1 MIRALALGLTLGL
14 GAATAAT
21 AQTLQVHSATD
32 TAAISA
38 LITAFEAANPGVRVD
53 YTEYNTSEL
62 HAAVLAGGGAGM
74 DVVISSSM
82 DLQVDLVNRGLAIP
96 FRPRDADRLP
106 YWASWRD
113 ELWGFTFEPVV
124 MAYNRA
130 AFEGRPLPRT
140 RSDLA
145 SRMRDDPV
153 FFNDRVGTYD
163 IGLSGVGYL
172 FATQDA
178 RRGYQFS
185 RLVET
190 LGRARAQTFCCTGL
204 ILDAVADGRL
214 VYGYNVIGSYAL
226 DVASRDPRIGLYV
239 LDDYGLA
246 LSRTAFVPV
255 QAPSPELARRFVG
268 YLLSDEGQAMIA
280 QSSGLVPLAA
290 QDDAM
295 APERVAELTRGK
307 PLFPIRLGPGL
318 LTYLDRMKRARF
330 LQDWAA
336 SFTAPGKAE

>member
-1 MIRALALGLTLGL
+1 MIRALALGLVMAFGPATV
-14 GAATAAT
+14 AA
-21 AQTLQVHSATD
+21 AQTLKVHSATD
-32 TAAISA
+32 TAAIAA
-38 LITAFEAANPGVRVD
+38 LIAGFESANPGVRVE

-62 HAAVLAGGGAGM
+62 HAAVAAGGGAGM
-74 DVVISSSM
+74 DVVISSAM
-82 DLQVDLVNRGLAIP
+82 DLQVDLVNRGLAVA
-96 FRPRDADRLP
+96 FRPRDADRMP

-130 AFEGRPLPRT
+130 AFEDRPLPRT

-163 IGLSGVGYL
+163 ISLSGVGYL

-226 DVASRDPRIGLYV
+226 DVAARDPRIGLYV
-239 LDDYGLA
+239 LDDYALA

-255 QAPSPELARRFVG
+255 KAPSPDLARRFVG

-280 QSSGLVPLAA
+280 QSGGLVPLSA
-290 QDDAM
+290 QDDTK
-295 APERVAELTRGK
+295 APERVAQLTRGK

-318 LTYLDRMKRARF
+318 LTYLDQMKRTRF
-330 LQDWAA
+330 LLDWAA
-336 SFTAPGKAE
+336 SFQALEKME

>member
-1 MIRALALGLTLGL
+1 M
-14 GAATAAT
+14 
-21 AQTLQVHSATD
+21 
-32 TAAISA
+32 
-38 LITAFEAANPGVRVD
+38 
-53 YTEYNTSEL
+53 
-62 HAAVLAGGGAGM
+62 
-74 DVVISSSM
+74 
-82 DLQVDLVNRGLAIP
+82 
-96 FRPRDADRLP
+96 
-106 YWASWRD
+106 
-113 ELWGFTFEPVV
+113 
-124 MAYNRA
+124 
-130 AFEGRPLPRT
+130 
-140 RSDLA
+140 
-145 SRMRDDPV
+145 
-153 FFNDRVGTYD
+153 
-163 IGLSGVGYL
+163 
-172 FATQDA
+172 
-178 RRGYQFS
+178 
-185 RLVET
+185 
-190 LGRARAQTFCCTGL
+190 
-204 ILDAVADGRL
+204 
-214 VYGYNVIGSYAL
+214 
-226 DVASRDPRIGLYV
+226 

>member
-1 MIRALALGLTLGL
+1 MIRALAFGLTLAL